1 MSQFRDE
8 FISSMNQEILNLY
21 ESQKP
26 LGNQSLINWNREV
39 TSRLNELPIP
49 DDKLYN
55 YSPKQRSKVM
65 NEVQGQQQLSYK
77 DWLASTTQHPR
88 KIFLSQRMT
97 QSLN

>member
-8 FISSMNQEILNLY
+8 FISSMNQEILNRKLQNLY

-49 DDKLYN
+49 VDKA
-55 YSPKQRSKVM
+55 V
-65 NEVQGQQQLSYK
+65 
-77 DWLASTTQHPR
+77 
-88 KIFLSQRMT
+88 
-97 QSLN
+97 